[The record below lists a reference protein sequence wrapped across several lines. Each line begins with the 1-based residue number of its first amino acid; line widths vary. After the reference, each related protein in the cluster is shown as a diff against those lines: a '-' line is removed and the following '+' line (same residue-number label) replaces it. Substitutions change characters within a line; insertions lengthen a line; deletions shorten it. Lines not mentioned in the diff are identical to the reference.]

1 MIGFSQRLLLV
12 LSFCHGVAFAQTHGL
27 DSSPGNFPGMAEV
40 LPSSFARIDAALKG
54 FDQPAKRTFA
64 LELGPKLIELKG
76 FYLER
81 RQEHNGPAEFL
92 NPPRSTHWGRYFD
105 LLAVSSQ
112 FGGKLVGESE
122 LAYSTLG
129 LPAFA
134 EEQPTMAR
142 LGLKGNWGKAGYG
155 LSYRSFGSGF
165 VSTNGAKVEHARDE
179 KHLWTEYDFGLF
191 RMRGTTGET
200 WEKNSATNLLTLT
213 RSAATSFHLNK
224 PDWSASLSSAYFG
237 AGQEEAAG
245 RKIVGMANDFMLVFR
260 PAAFLTIEPKLG
272 FKREWD
278 GTSGVETDTPAAAIL
293 LSSAPSQNFQF
304 VGQASYA
311 QGVSDDPLKD
321 VTTVHSAA
329 SLNWN
334 VGRSFLGEQSLAV
347 QLDYRSELR
356 PNAPASSQANL
367 TGMIRFKVAGF

>member
-1 MIGFSQRLLLV
+1 
-12 LSFCHGVAFAQTHGL
+12 
-27 DSSPGNFPGMAEV
+27 
-40 LPSSFARIDAALKG
+40 
-54 FDQPAKRTFA
+54 
-64 LELGPKLIELKG
+64 
-76 FYLER
+76 
-81 RQEHNGPAEFL
+81 
-92 NPPRSTHWGRYFD
+92 
-105 LLAVSSQ
+105 
-112 FGGKLVGESE
+112 
-122 LAYSTLG
+122 
-129 LPAFA
+129 
-134 EEQPTMAR
+134 
-142 LGLKGNWGKAGYG
+142 
-155 LSYRSFGSGF
+155 
-165 VSTNGAKVEHARDE
+165 
-179 KHLWTEYDFGLF
+179 
-191 RMRGTTGET
+191 
-200 WEKNSATNLLTLT
+200 
-213 RSAATSFHLNK
+213 
-224 PDWSASLSSAYFG
+224 
-237 AGQEEAAG
+237 
-245 RKIVGMANDFMLVFR
+245 MANDFMLVFR

-293 LSSAPSQNFQF
+293 LSSTPSQNFQF